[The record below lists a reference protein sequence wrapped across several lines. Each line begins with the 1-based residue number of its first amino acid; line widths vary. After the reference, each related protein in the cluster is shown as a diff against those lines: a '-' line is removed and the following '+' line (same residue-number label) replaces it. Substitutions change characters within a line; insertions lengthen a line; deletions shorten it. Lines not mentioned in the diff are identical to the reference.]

1 MVRMMDEK
9 SSNSAQTE
17 TESGVSPNG
26 GVHEPMDRENPELED
41 ARQRLGRARVRLL
54 SAAIAFCDGLISPGQ
69 LRAVR
74 ELLKE
79 QELRITKLTGEAP
92 PPFIDNPP
100 PPQGSPTVP
109 AEHIPPEP
117 DRGQVASEPSL
128 EAADLE
134 KPELN
139 AAEELAALHERTRPP
154 QGPADPEL
162 ESLLN
167 HLDDKISRLEQDF
180 QQGRV
185 NASQYRAIRRHYL
198 EQHEVALRLHQAN
211 PKSDRWK
218 VVLEEGKTNF
228 LLQLNEAECR
238 CIAFFDISDRSRVY
252 VQGDLPQAAEEA
264 VRFLSTFGHPPG
276 EQPSG
281 RMFATQTE
289 EGDNLLLIPGRFTA
303 ALVVFS
309 DEPPGW
315 QVRALREVQ
324 RNFEAANHGSLE
336 RGERKALVFPNLDRF
351 FRK

>member
-1 MVRMMDEK
+1 MMEDK
-9 SSNSAQTE
+9 LDSMTQTD
-17 TESGVSPNG
+17 TEAEVSPNG
-26 GVHEPMDRENPELED
+26 SPQQPADDPELLE
-41 ARQRLGRARVRLL
+41 ARRRLGRARQRLL

-92 PPFIDNPP
+92 PPFID
-100 PPQGSPTVP
+100 
-109 AEHIPPEP
+109 
-117 DRGQVASEPSL
+117 EPSPAPQSPAVPTEPIPRVE
-128 EAADLE
+128 EAPESSRPDGMEEDLDQD
-134 KPELN
+134 
-139 AAEELAALHERTRPP
+139 EELARLEAIRRQPH
-154 QGPADPEL
+154 GSADPEL
-162 ESLLN
+162 EALLN
-167 HLDDKISRLEQDF
+167 HLDAKISRLEQDY
-180 QQGRV
+180 QQGRI

-228 LLQLNEAECR
+228 LMQLNEAECR
-238 CIAFFDISDRSRVY
+238 CIAFFDIADRSQVY

-264 VRFLSTFGHPPG
+264 MRFLSTFGHPPG

-289 EGDNLLLIPGRFTA
+289 QGDNLLLIPGRFTA

-324 RNFEAANHGSLE
+324 RNFEAANHGALE
-336 RGERKALVFPNLDRF
+336 RGERKTLVFPNLNRF

>member
-1 MVRMMDEK
+1 MVRMMADK
-9 SSNSAQTE
+9 SASATQTDTAAE
-17 TESGVSPNG
+17 VSPNG
-26 GVHEPMDRENPELED
+26 AEHESADHPELKE
-41 ARQRLGRARVRLL
+41 ARLRLGRARERLL

-79 QELRITKLTGEAP
+79 QEMRITKLTGEAP
-92 PPFIDNPP
+92 PPFIDNP
-100 PPQGSPTVP
+100 SPTPPSPAVP
-109 AEHIPPEP
+109 AEPIPQQEEAH
-117 DRGQVASEPSL
+117 ASDAQL
-128 EAADLE
+128 AADE
-134 KPELN
+134 DELDP
-139 AAEELAALHERTRPP
+139 AAELASLRARTRVP

-162 ESLLN
+162 EALLN
-167 HLDDKISRLEQDF
+167 HLDDKISRLEQDY
-180 QQGRV
+180 QQGRI

-228 LLQLNEAECR
+228 LMQLNEAECR
-238 CIAFFDISDRSRVY
+238 CIAFFDISDRSQVY

-264 VRFLSTFGHPPG
+264 MRFLSTFGHPPG

-289 EGDNLLLIPGRFTA
+289 EGNNLLLIPGRFTA

-324 RNFEAANHGSLE
+324 RNFEAANHGALE
-336 RGERKALVFPNLDRF
+336 RGERKSLVFPNLDRF

>member
-1 MVRMMDEK
+1 MDEK
-9 SSNSAQTE
+9 SGSTTQTDTSAD
-17 TESGVSPNG
+17 VSPNRA
-26 GVHEPMDRENPELED
+26 VHEPVDNDNPELQE
-41 ARQRLGRARVRLL
+41 ARQRLGRARQRML
-54 SAAIAFCDGLISPGQ
+54 SAAIAFCDGLISSGQ

-92 PPFIDNPP
+92 PPFIAYPTPAPP
-100 PPQGSPTVP
+100 SPAVP
-109 AEHIPPEP
+109 AEPIPSQAKDEA
-117 DRGQVASEPSL
+117 DTGSAEDAELDAAAQLASL
-128 EAADLE
+128 RA
-134 KPELN
+134 
-139 AAEELAALHERTRPP
+139 RTRPP

-162 ESLLN
+162 EALLN
-167 HLDDKISRLEQDF
+167 HLDDKISRLEQDY
-180 QQGRV
+180 QQGRI

-211 PKSDRWK
+211 PRSDRWK

-228 LLQLNEAECR
+228 LMQLNEAECR
-238 CIAFFDISDRSRVY
+238 CIAFFDISDRSQVY

-264 VRFLSTFGHPPG
+264 MRFLSTFGHPPG

-289 EGDNLLLIPGRFTA
+289 EGNNLLLIPGRFTA

-324 RNFEAANHGSLE
+324 RNFEAANHSALE
-336 RGERKALVFPNLDRF
+336 RGERKSLVFPDLDRF

>member
-1 MVRMMDEK
+1 MIEDK
-9 SSNSAQTE
+9 SASMTQTD
-17 TESGVSPNG
+17 TAADVSPNG
-26 GVHEPMDRENPELED
+26 SPQKPADHPELLE
-41 ARQRLGRARVRLL
+41 AQERLGRARRRLL

-92 PPFIDNPP
+92 PPFVDTPAP
-100 PPQGSPTVP
+100 SAPSPAVP
-109 AEHIPPEP
+109 AEPILREKEP
-117 DRGQVASEPSL
+117 DRKGVDTQHRPPALDP
-128 EAADLE
+128 
-134 KPELN
+134 
-139 AAEELAALHERTRPP
+139 AEELANLRARTRPP

-162 ESLLN
+162 EAVLN
-167 HLDDKISRLEQDF
+167 HLDDKISRLEQDY
-180 QQGRV
+180 QQGRI

-228 LLQLNEAECR
+228 LMQLNEAECR
-238 CIAFFDISDRSRVY
+238 CIAFFDISDRSQVY
-252 VQGDLPQAAEEA
+252 VEGDLPHAAEEA
-264 VRFLSTFGHPPG
+264 MRFLSTFGHPPG

-303 ALVVFS
+303 TLVVFS

-324 RNFEAANHGSLE
+324 RNFEAANHSALE
-336 RGERKALVFPNLDRF
+336 RGERKSLVFPNLDRF
-351 FRK
+351 FRR

>member
-1 MVRMMDEK
+1 MERMIESK
-9 SSNSAQTE
+9 SDSMTQTDTAAE
-17 TESGVSPNG
+17 VSPNG
-26 GVHEPMDRENPELED
+26 SPQEAAENPELQE
-41 ARQRLGRARVRLL
+41 AQERLSRARKRLL

-92 PPFIDNPP
+92 PPFIDTPP
-100 PPQGSPTVP
+100 PSAPSPSVP
-109 AEHIPPEP
+109 AEPIPSQSEPEP
-117 DRGQVASEPSL
+117 
-128 EAADLE
+128 
-134 KPELN
+134 
-139 AAEELAALHERTRPP
+139 AAEPPLDTDLDPDEVLESLRQRTRSAPE
-154 QGPADPEL
+154 GPADPEL
-162 ESLLN
+162 EALLN
-167 HLDDKISRLEQDF
+167 HLDDKIAHLEQDY
-180 QQGRV
+180 QQGRI

-211 PKSDRWK
+211 PRSDRWK

-228 LLQLNEAECR
+228 LMQLNEAECR
-238 CIAFFDISDRSRVY
+238 CIAFFDISDRSQIY
-252 VQGDLPQAAEEA
+252 VQGELPEAAEDA
-264 VRFLSTFGHPPG
+264 MRFLSTFGHPPG

-289 EGDNLLLIPGRFTA
+289 NGDNLLLIPGRFTA

-324 RNFEAANHGSLE
+324 RNFEAANHGALE
-336 RGERKALVFPNLDRF
+336 RGERKSLVFPDLNRF

>member
-1 MVRMMDEK
+1 MADK
-9 SSNSAQTE
+9 PASTTQTDMAAE
-17 TESGVSPNG
+17 VSPNG
-26 GVHEPMDRENPELED
+26 AVHEPTDHPELQE
-41 ARQRLGRARVRLL
+41 ARVRLGRARQRLL

-74 ELLKE
+74 ELLRE

-92 PPFIDNPP
+92 PPFFDGPP
-100 PPQGSPTVP
+100 PAPPSPSVP
-109 AEHIPPEP
+109 AEPIPQQE
-117 DRGQVASEPSL
+117 
-128 EAADLE
+128 EAASSDSQIAADE
-134 KPELN
+134 DELDP
-139 AAEELAALHERTRPP
+139 AEELASLRARTRAP

-162 ESLLN
+162 EALLN
-167 HLDDKISRLEQDF
+167 HLDDKISRLEQDY
-180 QQGRV
+180 QQGRI

-218 VVLEEGKTNF
+218 IVLEEGKTNF
-228 LLQLNEAECR
+228 LMQLNEAECR
-238 CIAFFDISDRSRVY
+238 CIAFFDISDRSQVY

-264 VRFLSTFGHPPG
+264 MRFLSTFGHPPG

-324 RNFEAANHGSLE
+324 RNFEAANHGALG
-336 RGERKALVFPNLDRF
+336 RGERKALVFPNLNRF